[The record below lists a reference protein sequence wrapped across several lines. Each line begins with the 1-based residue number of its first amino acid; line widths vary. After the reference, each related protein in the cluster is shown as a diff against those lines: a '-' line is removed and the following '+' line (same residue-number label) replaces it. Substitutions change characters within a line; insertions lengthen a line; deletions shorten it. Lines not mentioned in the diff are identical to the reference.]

1 MAGRRLLTAKE
12 RIEHT
17 EKNSFAI
24 FAVSRGEKGLG
35 NRLIISFQ
43 FP

>member
-1 MAGRRLLTAKE
+1 MVGRRLLTAKE
-12 RIEHT
+12 RIEHK

-24 FAVSRGEKGLG
+24 FAVSRGKKGLKD
-35 NRLIISFQ
+35 RMLISFQ